1 MVGVF
6 LDALLGFLVMQ
17 IFIYR
22 IHETFESMDV
32 ERLRR
37 LRH

>member
-1 MVGVF
+1 
-6 LDALLGFLVMQ
+6 MQ

-32 ERLRR
+32 ERLSR

>member
-1 MVGVF
+1 
-6 LDALLGFLVMQ
+6 MQ
-17 IFIYR
+17 IFVYQ

-32 ERLRR
+32 ERLSR